1 MRGADFAVVLAAG
14 RSRRMG
20 KDKAGLEWLN
30 GQTLLE
36 WTIDSLKGAGWLPI
50 VVIGPHNMPPSTPK
64 GNDIKLVCNER
75 ADTGK
80 TTSIA
85 MGASAIPTD
94 TGSILVASVDQPRP
108 QELYRALRL
117 VVRDHPPSIVVP
129 DNYGRNGHPVA
140 LKGAMRHRLLTLEED
155 KLGLRGLLNEFAS
168 EIHRMPCDPEWLTW
182 DCNTPS
188 DYRSA
193 RAWFEA
199 RALQGQRGAELE
211 SHSCRIIDNDRAR

>member
-1 MRGADFAVVLAAG
+1 MKGADFAIVLAAG

-36 WTIDSLKGAGWLPI
+36 WTFDSLQDAGWLPI
-50 VVIGPHNMPPSTPK
+50 VVLGPHNTPASTSK
-64 GNDIKLVCNER
+64 RNDMKLICNER

-85 MGASAIPTD
+85 LGASAIPTN
-94 TGSILVASVDQPRP
+94 TNCILVTGVDQPRP
-108 QELYRALRL
+108 PELYRALKL
-117 VVRDHPPSIVVP
+117 AVHEHPTSIVVP
-129 DNYGRNGHPVA
+129 DNHGRNGHPVA

-155 KLGLRGLLNEFAS
+155 NLGLRGLLNEFAN
-168 EIHRMPCDPEWLTW
+168 EIYRMPCDPDWLTW
-182 DCNTPS
+182 DCNMPS

-193 RAWFEA
+193 RTWFEA
-199 RALQGQRGAELE
+199 RALQAQRGTKLE
-211 SHSCRIIDNDRAR
+211 SDSCRIIDNDRVR

>member
-1 MRGADFAVVLAAG
+1 MSGAHFAVVLAAG

-20 KDKAGLEWLN
+20 RDKAGLEWIN

-36 WTIDSLKGAGWLPI
+36 WTVDHLKDAGWLPI
-50 VVIGPHNMPPSTPK
+50 VVLGPHNASASTPM
-64 GNDIKLVCNER
+64 GNDMTHICNER
-75 ADTGK
+75 ADKGK

-85 MGASAIPTD
+85 VGASAIPTNAS
-94 TGSILVASVDQPRP
+94 SILVAAVDQPRP
-108 QELYRALRL
+108 AELYRALRL
-117 VVRDHPPSIVVP
+117 AVHNHPTSIVVP
-129 DNYGRNGHPVA
+129 DKHGRNGHPVA
-140 LKGAMRHRLLTLEED
+140 LKGRMRHRLLTLEED
-155 KLGLRGLLNEFAS
+155 RLGLRGLLNEFAG

-199 RALQGQRGAELE
+199 RALQGDRGTELE
-211 SHSCRIIDNDRAR
+211 SASFRIIDNHRVR